1 MKHPNNELKIE
12 KDKYNEALSKYDTHL
27 QDEAIKAKTADLIA
41 NKVAE
46 NDTLEVKKFL
56 FNCIDLTTLKTTD
69 SEESVL
75 RFTERV
81 NDFENEF
88 PELKNVAAICVY
100 PNFANIVSQSLEV
113 EEVGIACVS
122 AGFPSSQTFTEV
134 KIAETAMALHEG
146 ATEID
151 IVISVGKFLSGD
163 YEGMCDEI
171 EEILINNNIDLKDA
185 EQSIDKNIIN
195 NLTAHIN
202 NHLEPAS
209 KFTCTHCPKCGY
221 IHLSPMQ
228 SSYSRNIIFKIEN
241 LLIKV
246 KISVQRLICNNCG
259 STHSILPSFCVPFK
273 QYSKQA
279 ILEIV
284 SQADKTSSQVVAD
297 KLNIESKQVRRLIKL
312 FYSFK
317 NDILLLYQIYKLHY
331 IFFLF

>member
-1 MKHPNNELKIE
+1 MIT
-12 KDKYNEALSKYDTHL
+12 YNS
-27 QDEAIKAKTADLIA
+27 IK
-41 NKVAE
+41 
-46 NDTLEVKKFL
+46 
-56 FNCIDLTTLKTTD
+56 FNQI
-69 SEESVL
+69 
-75 RFTERV
+75 
-81 NDFENEF
+81 
-88 PELKNVAAICVY
+88 
-100 PNFANIVSQSLEV
+100 
-113 EEVGIACVS
+113 
-122 AGFPSSQTFTEV
+122 
-134 KIAETAMALHEG
+134 
-146 ATEID
+146 
-151 IVISVGKFLSGD
+151 
-163 YEGMCDEI
+163 CDEI

-297 KLNIESKQVRRLIKL
+297 KLNIESKQVRRFIKL

-317 NDILLLYQIYKLHY
+317 NDILLLYQMYPNEFNQKFDKAFNASVVISSLSTSFEN
-331 IFFLF
+331 IFFKEFKKIYLYIKVQRQIYITYEKLSI